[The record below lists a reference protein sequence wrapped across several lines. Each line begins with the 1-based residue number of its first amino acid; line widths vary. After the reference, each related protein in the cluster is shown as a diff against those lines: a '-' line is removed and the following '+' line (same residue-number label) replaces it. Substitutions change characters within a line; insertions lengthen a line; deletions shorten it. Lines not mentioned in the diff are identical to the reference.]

1 MFEVNTCQV
10 CGCVL
15 RTQQKKYCRDCASY
29 INTKR
34 SIERKMFEREQKQRA
49 KKMQR
54 YHSKGL
60 AGDIAKADAL
70 GMTYG
75 QYIANVKRK

>member
-1 MFEVNTCQV
+1 MFEVNTCQM
-10 CGCVL
+10 CGSVL
-15 RTQQKKYCRDCASY
+15 NSRQKKYCRECAY
-29 INTKR
+29 YVNIKR
-34 SIERKMFEREQKQRA
+34 SSDKKLFEREQKQRA

-54 YHSKGL
+54 YHSKSL

-75 QYIANVKRK
+75 QYMANVKRK